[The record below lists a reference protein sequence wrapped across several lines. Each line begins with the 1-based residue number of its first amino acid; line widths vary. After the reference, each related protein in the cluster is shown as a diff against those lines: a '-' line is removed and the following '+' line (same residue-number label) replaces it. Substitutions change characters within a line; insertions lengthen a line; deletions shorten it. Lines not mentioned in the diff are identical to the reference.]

1 MATKRKKV
9 FVKLRCATCKDTNY
23 FTRKSKTL
31 TSEGKKLDL
40 KKFCASCRKH
50 VKHAES
56 KK

>member
-1 MATKRKKV
+1 MAAKRKKV
-9 FVKLRCATCKDTNY
+9 FVKLKCETCKDVNY
-23 FTRKSKTL
+23 FTRKSKIL
-31 TSEGKKLDL
+31 TSEGTKLNL